1 MATVSF
7 QLHQDFIPQDVPTW
21 YDRTNPGDIAVIT
34 LPDRFCA
41 VRLIHSHPNRVR
53 WSPQGGRGATVS
65 VADAVQ
71 RLTMLQ
77 DSRVRPFRADE
88 RRAPA
93 FVISTRAQTGG
104 LSPGRHDTHLSVP

>member
-7 QLHQDFIPQDVPTW
+7 QLNKDFCPQDVLIW
-21 YDRTNPGDIAVIT
+21 YDRTNPGDIAVIA
-34 LPDRFCA
+34 LPGRSCA
-41 VRLIHSHPNRVR
+41 VCLIHSHPNRVR

-77 DSRVRPFRADE
+77 DRHVRLF
-88 RRAPA
+88 
-93 FVISTRAQTGG
+93 
-104 LSPGRHDTHLSVP
+104 